1 MTGSS
6 PLRKWPGLAVFLSV
20 FSTVLVADQV
30 SKQIMLDLVFNP
42 PRYIEIGLLLNIVP
56 VWNSGMSFGLL
67 ADGGMIVRIGLTMLA
82 FLVSGWLVWM
92 LPNLDRIQ
100 RFAGA
105 AIAGGA
111 IGNAIDRLRFGRVVD
126 FLDLHIGAWHWPA
139 FNVADAAI
147 TIGAGFWAYSILF
160 GQETN
165 ET

>member
-6 PLRKWPGLAVFLSV
+6 SLRKWPGLAVFLPV

-92 LPNLDRIQ
+92 LPNLDRMQ

-126 FLDLHIGAWHWPA
+126 FIDLHIGAWHWPA

-147 TIGAGFWAYSILF
+147 TIGAGLWAYSILF